1 MMDSG
6 DKVVLPGSPSNGHHG
21 GARPPE
27 AQAQLPEAQAQLP
40 VAQAQLPVAAGP
52 PAGAAAAE
60 HGELAEG
67 AAGLAGGA
75 DALLGP
81 SPFVGLGLREA
92 LGGLRSLGA
101 HALREPLSL
110 VQGLPRTGRE
120 LARIGL
126 GSSPVGPARADKRFA
141 DPAWDENLLLRR
153 LMQAYLYLGSEV
165 DGFVDGLGIEG
176 QNAERVRF
184 LLGLL
189 REAMAPTNSLLTNP
203 AAIKRCIETGGG
215 SLLSGLGN
223 WVSDLRHNHGMPL
236 QVDRAPFRVGEN
248 LAVTPGSVIHRTE
261 VFELI
266 HYAPQSTAVHARPL
280 LVVPPQVNKY
290 YALDLAPGRSM
301 YEYLLRDGFQLFS
314 ISWRNPTPAQRDW
327 DIDTYMRAIL
337 EAVDVVRE
345 VSGSPDVNVM
355 GGCAGGM
362 MVAMATAL
370 LAARDD
376 QRVHT
381 ATMVVTLLDC
391 DTDGQILLFATPASM
406 AAAKK
411 ASQLRGVLDG
421 WQMAQIFAWLRPN
434 DLVWNYWVNNYLLGR
449 RPPAFDILAWNADTT
464 RLAARFHHQ
473 LLDIVA
479 GNQLTH
485 PGALQVL
492 GTPIDLSRIT
502 CDTYVAAGL
511 TDHITPW
518 QTCYRTTQLVS
529 GNTQFVLCSSGHIQ
543 TVVAAPDHPRLG
555 YFVNPATPARE
566 QDWKADAQRHE
577 GSWWEHWS
585 GWLAERSGEKVPA
598 AAAVGSD
605 RYPPGEAA
613 PGTYV
618 FQ

>member
-165 DGFVDGLGIEG
+165 DGFVEGLGIEG

-248 LAVTPGSVIHRTE
+248 LAVTPGSVIHRT
-261 VFELI
+261 
-266 HYAPQSTAVHARPL
+266 
-280 LVVPPQVNKY
+280 
-290 YALDLAPGRSM
+290 
-301 YEYLLRDGFQLFS
+301 
-314 ISWRNPTPAQRDW
+314 
-327 DIDTYMRAIL
+327 
-337 EAVDVVRE
+337 
-345 VSGSPDVNVM
+345 
-355 GGCAGGM
+355 
-362 MVAMATAL
+362 
-370 LAARDD
+370 
-376 QRVHT
+376 
-381 ATMVVTLLDC
+381 
-391 DTDGQILLFATPASM
+391 
-406 AAAKK
+406 
-411 ASQLRGVLDG
+411 
-421 WQMAQIFAWLRPN
+421 
-434 DLVWNYWVNNYLLGR
+434 
-449 RPPAFDILAWNADTT
+449 
-464 RLAARFHHQ
+464 
-473 LLDIVA
+473 
-479 GNQLTH
+479 
-485 PGALQVL
+485 
-492 GTPIDLSRIT
+492 
-502 CDTYVAAGL
+502 
-511 TDHITPW
+511 
-518 QTCYRTTQLVS
+518 
-529 GNTQFVLCSSGHIQ
+529 
-543 TVVAAPDHPRLG
+543 
-555 YFVNPATPARE
+555 
-566 QDWKADAQRHE
+566 
-577 GSWWEHWS
+577 
-585 GWLAERSGEKVPA
+585 
-598 AAAVGSD
+598 
-605 RYPPGEAA
+605 
-613 PGTYV
+613 
-618 FQ
+618 